1 MNRTSI
7 PGLIAVAL
15 GIGEHDGWTGV
26 FTRNQYEGARFRNET
41 RIVKAAEEPG
51 DTTPLGT
58 LGTVLGSVGHPDL
71 GAGYFV
77 EWDNRPRHAV
87 FVVEF
92 KIAALPI

>member
-41 RIVKAAEEPG
+41 RIVKAAE
-51 DTTPLGT
+51 
-58 LGTVLGSVGHPDL
+58 
-71 GAGYFV
+71 
-77 EWDNRPRHAV
+77 
-87 FVVEF
+87 
-92 KIAALPI
+92 